1 MLLVQGDY
9 RKAIGYCSEN
19 MPEGYFEFE
28 LPYVKT
34 SERFRE
40 IDRFLYESRHS
51 LHFAS
56 EYRGNVVVD
65 ISEWNH
71 KELNSYFDAFLYFLY
86 DNREKYHCVL
96 LLHEKC
102 SEKLLNQIKA
112 LFDVREIQLQLPKE
126 SKAIRIGFT
135 ADAGTEEKNNVRS

>member
-9 RKAIGYCSEN
+9 RKAVEYCSKN

-28 LPYVKT
+28 FLHVSP

-65 ISEWNH
+65 ISAWNH

-102 SEKLLNQIKA
+102 SEKLLNKLKA
-112 LFDVREIQLQLPKE
+112 LFDIQEIQLQLPKE
-126 SKAIRIGFT
+126 SKAIRIGFA
-135 ADAGTEEKNNVRS
+135 ADEETEEEKNV